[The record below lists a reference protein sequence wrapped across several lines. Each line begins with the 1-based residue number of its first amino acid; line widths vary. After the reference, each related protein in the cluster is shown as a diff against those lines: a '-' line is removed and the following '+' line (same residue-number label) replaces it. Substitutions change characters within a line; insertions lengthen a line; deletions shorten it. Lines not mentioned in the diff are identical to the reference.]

1 MFPYEHSSS
10 SSQNDLV
17 NKEPIKVAKADEP
30 KVDQPKISNVLKT
43 NPERTQIKQIPPK
56 KVTPNKKSITP
67 VKSRH
72 NFQRGTSAMPNWNGY
87 VGGSTYAR
95 TE

>member
-30 KVDQPKISNVLKT
+30 TVD
-43 NPERTQIKQIPPK
+43 
-56 KVTPNKKSITP
+56 
-67 VKSRH
+67 
-72 NFQRGTSAMPNWNGY
+72 
-87 VGGSTYAR
+87 
-95 TE
+95 